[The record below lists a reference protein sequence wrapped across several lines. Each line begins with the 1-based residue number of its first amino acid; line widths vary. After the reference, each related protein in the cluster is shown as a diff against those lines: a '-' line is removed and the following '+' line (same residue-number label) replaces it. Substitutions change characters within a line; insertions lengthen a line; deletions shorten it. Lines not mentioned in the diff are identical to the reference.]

1 MTNLIHVIPN
11 FIDQEDANLWMQE
24 ATNPS
29 KREDYPDY
37 YSDRFGGT
45 ALPYNEN
52 TRYLNKKYGRKAAEY
67 VRELYEFKSPVYVYK
82 VFMNHTTNIG
92 YSGGV
97 HTDSVDPE
105 PWIEWSAVLY
115 LDDKFTGANLHF
127 PNQQYIHKPTPLE
140 AVIFPSSGTSHM
152 HGISEMKSGERY
164 SIVICL
170 TSQPWKAD
178 PDMLEPHDNME
189 YVAGSWDMKEEEMKN
204 GMA

>member
-1 MTNLIHVIPN
+1 MTNLIHIVPN
-11 FIDQEDANLWMQE
+11 FVDKSDAELWMKE
-24 ATNPS
+24 ADHPS
-29 KREDYPDY
+29 ATEQTPEY
-37 YSDRFGGT
+37 YKDRFGGT
-45 ALPYNEN
+45 ALPYNKN
-52 TRYLNKKYGRKAAEY
+52 TRQLNKKYGRKAAEY
-67 VRELYEFKSPVYVYK
+67 VRELYGFKSPVYVYK
-82 VFMNHTTNIG
+82 VFMNHTTNVG

-178 PDMLEPHDNME
+178 PDMLEPQDNME
-189 YVAGSWDMKEEEMKN
+189 YAASAWNMNEEEAKR

>member
-11 FIDQEDANLWMQE
+11 FVDAEDAELWMKE
-24 ATNPS
+24 ADHPS
-29 KREDYPDY
+29 AREDYPDY
-37 YSDRFGGT
+37 YNDRFGGT
-45 ALPYNEN
+45 ALPYNDN

-67 VRELYEFKSPVYVYK
+67 VKQLYGFKSPVHVYK
-82 VFMNHTTNIG
+82 VFMNHTTDVG

-127 PNQQYIHKPTPLE
+127 PNQDYIHIPKPLE
-140 AVIFPSSGTSHM
+140 AVIFPSSGTSHV

-164 SIVICL
+164 SIVVCL
-170 TSQPWKAD
+170 TSLPWKAD
-178 PDMLEPHDNME
+178 PDMLESDDNMD
-189 YVAGSWDMKEEEMKN
+189 YVGGSWDMEKEEKKR